1 MNLSGILFG
10 VGFLVIVV
18 FACDVAIGYLYSRNI
33 DALGGNGWIH
43 VLAVLV
49 IILSSLALLYAMAV

>member
-18 FACDVAIGYLYSRNI
+18 FACDVAIGYLYIRNI

-49 IILSSLALLYAMAV
+49 IILSSLALLSAMAA

>member
-33 DALGGNGWIH
+33 DALGVNGWIH

-49 IILSSLALLYAMAV
+49 IILSSLALLSAMAM

>member
-1 MNLSGILFG
+1 MNLFDVIFG

-49 IILSSLALLYAMAV
+49 IILSSLVLLSAMAV